1 MGRVIQ
7 GFLPTPPPNVTH
19 NDLTIR
25 YRTKMSGG
33 RVPYV
38 AKSDRLR
45 KAEDAIRP
53 HIARL
58 APSMPLSGAL
68 MVTWKLVWP
77 TDGKHY
83 QGEAK
88 TTKPDA
94 DNVVKTL
101 NDLLETCRVI
111 VNDAMICDMRVMK
124 MFRDPAGIWLR
135 VEEVDE

>member
-7 GFLPTPPPNVTH
+7 GFLPVEPPKVTH

-25 YRTKMSGG
+25 YRTKTSGG

-68 MVTWKLVWP
+68 RVTWKLAWP

-101 NDLLETCRVI
+101 NDLLESCRVI
-111 VNDAMICDMRVMK
+111 ANDAMICDLRAMK
-124 MFRDPAGIWLR
+124 MFRDPAGIWVR